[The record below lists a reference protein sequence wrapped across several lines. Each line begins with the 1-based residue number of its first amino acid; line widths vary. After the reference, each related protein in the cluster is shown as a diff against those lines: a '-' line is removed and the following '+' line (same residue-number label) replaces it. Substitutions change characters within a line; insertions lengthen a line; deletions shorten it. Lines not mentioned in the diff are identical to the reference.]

1 MQGLRIDRDDL
12 ANQLNAA
19 NGKKLQ
25 ITHELEAQ
33 KDEVQNKKAEVKK
46 LNERMDTLIR
56 EKDEAIQSK
65 MIAERKLVSIAALS
79 FTIWICILGIS
90 HRRT

>member
-1 MQGLRIDRDDL
+1 VQGLRIDRDDL

-25 ITHELEAQ
+25 IIHELEAQ

-46 LNERMDTLIR
+46 LNERMDALEH
-56 EKDEAIQSK
+56 EKQEAIESRLTTD
-65 MIAERKLVSIAALS
+65 RKLVSFPVAPFKVLLYGPV
-79 FTIWICILGIS
+79 T
-90 HRRT
+90 